1 MPTLTSTGVGS
12 GLDVNNIVS
21 SLMALERRPLTL
33 LQQQAGTVQTKLSA
47 FGTLKGQ
54 VAALGDVAAR
64 LADAAAW
71 NPMRVDAGNATAAS
85 MTASAKAAPGSYR
98 LEVQQ
103 LAQSQVLATQK
114 TWEGASSV
122 VGTGTLRIEL
132 GTTSGD
138 TFTPRAGSEP
148 FTVEIGEGN
157 NTLAGVRDAINASS
171 SGVRAS
177 IVTSNGAAYLTL
189 RTPEGADSTVRITV
203 QEPDGGDNSDMEGLS
218 ALALD
223 LPEAPGT
230 AVRNLRQTQAGQ
242 DARFTLDGLELTSA
256 NNTPAN
262 VIEGVTL
269 TLRQVTTAPV
279 DFNVAVDTAA
289 LRKNI
294 TDFMNAVNTLT
305 RTVQSQTQADPAAGT
320 RGPLQADST
329 ALGLLGSLRE
339 LLRGEVTGASVGTL
353 SAAGMAFQ
361 RDGSMA
367 TVESRLAALLDQPA
381 ELARLFTQAGDG
393 EDPRSRGLALR
404 LKDWA
409 KAIAGDQGS
418 LDSRVT
424 SLNGSTRLLQ
434 KQRDAMEEKLAR
446 TEARLRAQYQRL
458 DTQMAQLNG
467 QLGNMRAVLGL
478 D

>member
-12 GLDVNNIVS
+12 GLDVNNIVT
-21 SLMALERRPLTL
+21 SLMSLERRPLTL
-33 LQQQAGTVQTKLSA
+33 LQQQASTVQTKLSA

-54 VAALGDVAAR
+54 VASLGDVAAR
-64 LADAAAW
+64 LADPAAW
-71 NPMRVDAGNATAAS
+71 NPMRADSSNTAAATL
-85 MTASAKAAPGSYR
+85 TASAKAAPGSYR

-103 LAQSQVLATQK
+103 LAQPQVLATQK
-114 TWEGASSV
+114 TWDSASAV

-138 TFTPRAGSEP
+138 SFTPREGSEP
-148 FTVEIGEGN
+148 FTLEIGAGN
-157 NTLAGVRDAINASS
+157 NTLAGVRDAINASG

-177 IVTSNGAAYLTL
+177 IVTSGGASYLTL
-189 RTPEGADSTVRITV
+189 RAPDGADSTLRITV
-203 QEPDGGDNSDMEGLS
+203 QESDGSSNSDMEGLS

-223 LPEAPGT
+223 LPDAPAA

-242 DARFTLDGLELTSA
+242 DARFTLNGLELTSA

-279 DFNVAVDTAA
+279 DLNVAIDTSA

-305 RTVQSQTQADPAAGT
+305 RTVQSQTQSDPAAGT
-320 RGPLQADST
+320 RGPLQAGST

-339 LLRGEVTGASVGTL
+339 LLRGELTGASVGTL

-367 TVESRLAALLDQPA
+367 TVETRLAALLDKPA
-381 ELARLFTQAGDG
+381 ELARLFTQEGDAQ
-393 EDPRSRGLALR
+393 DPRSRGLALR

-418 LDSRVT
+418 LANRVS

-434 KQRDAMEEKLAR
+434 KQQDAMEEKLAR

-478 D
+478 E